1 MSRRRV
7 NSVAFFVIYL
17 CSWVFLALMLVAGLS
32 KLLNLAAFRDSLD
45 TWVLLPQP
53 ARAPIA
59 LFVPIAEVALVLLWL
74 LYRYKWAYIILGML
88 VVCFTILYGVHV
100 IWVNPPDCNCTVKLA
115 AFATWQDTVT
125 GIFARNGMFLAM
137 WGVGFI
143 GVLRFSNADA
153 QGEPDAK
160 TSSHSVHTA

>member
-1 MSRRRV
+1 MVMRGAKTVTSIL
-7 NSVAFFVIYL
+7 AYL
-17 CSWVFLALMLVAGLS
+17 CAWAFLALMLVAGLS

-59 LFVPIAEVALVLLWL
+59 LFVPIAEVALVLLWVF
-74 LYRYKWAYIILGML
+74 YRYKWAYIVLGML

-100 IWVNPPDCNCTVKLA
+100 IWVSPPDCNCTVKLA

-125 GIFARNGMFLAM
+125 GIFARNGMFLVL

-143 GVLRFSNADA
+143 GVLRFTNAVA

>member
-1 MSRRRV
+1 MVMRGAKIVTSIL
-7 NSVAFFVIYL
+7 AYL
-17 CSWVFLALMLVAGLS
+17 CAWAFLALMLVAGLS

-59 LFVPIAEVALVLLWL
+59 FFLPIAEVALVLLWV
-74 LYRYKWAYIILGML
+74 LYRYKWAYIALGML
-88 VVCFTILYGVHV
+88 VVGFTVLYGVHV

-125 GIFARNGMFLAM
+125 GIFARNGVFLAL

-143 GVLRFSNADA
+143 GVLRLSNDKA

-160 TSSHSVHTA
+160 TSSHRVHTA